1 MPVRDSEAIILR
13 SYPLGEA
20 DRLVSFLSRA
30 HGRMRGVARGAR
42 RPKSR
47 FGATL
52 ECCSHIRIW
61 FYERE
66 TRDLV
71 QISQCELQES
81 FLGAFGNYEAG
92 NTLGLLSEIS
102 EMVLPEREPLDASFR
117 LLLST
122 AQAVQKTGQTALP
135 AAYFC
140 LWTMRLSG
148 WLPSL
153 ERCSKCGAPL
163 AGKSGYAAPTRT
175 GIHCPQCRKPGMN
188 VISAGA
194 LEAARLML
202 HEKLQAL
209 LERQPPFAPAAL
221 RELTEFVLNGIEHQ
235 IEKKLT
241 TRAFMNGQGMEI
253 TA

>member
-1 MPVRDSEAIILR
+1 MPLRDSEAIILR

-20 DRLVSFLSRA
+20 DRLVSFLSRSF
-30 HGRMRGVARGAR
+30 GRMRGVAKGAR

-52 ECCSHIRIW
+52 ECCSYIRIW

-66 TRDLV
+66 TRELV
-71 QISQCELQES
+71 QISQCELEES

-102 EMVLPEREPLDASFR
+102 EAVLPEREPLDASFR
-117 LLLST
+117 LLLSC
-122 AQAVQKTGQTALP
+122 ARAIQKTGQTALP

-148 WLPSL
+148 WLPAL
-153 ERCSKCGAPL
+153 DRCSKCGESM
-163 AGKSGYAAPTRT
+163 AGKQGYAAPGRT
-175 GIHCPQCRKPGMN
+175 GLWCQQCRKPGMN
-188 VISAGA
+188 VISSGA
-194 LEAARLML
+194 LDAARSML
-202 HEKLQAL
+202 HEGLQAL
-209 LERQPPFAPAAL
+209 LERQPPLAPVAL
-221 RELTEFVLNGIEHQ
+221 GELTDFLLNGIEHQ

-241 TRAFMNGQGMEI
+241 TRAFMNAHGMEI